1 MIPKSMLVNI
11 ARENGLYVDALKNC
25 DNIADLE
32 FPDEPLK
39 FLPNSILAVV
49 RKFVDS
55 FWFGFESE
63 ELYDLIS
70 GSEVYSFD
78 VNYRLPKDDKHK
90 ACFKGEAKTHVFMV
104 DDNTVDLA
112 LKLSLKHKAD
122 VDFPMIGVLNFANQK
137 HRGGGYLHGAMAQE
151 EELCRCT
158 TLYTALKHKLANDYY
173 NEKRNKE
180 KYQVLYSPNVI
191 IFRNSQYQ
199 ILNEFFPI
207 SVITAAAP
215 NKNLN
220 PELFSNDEAMKKVLY
235 YRIRN
240 IILTAIDNG
249 VEYLVLGAFGCGAF
263 HNDPKLVATCFYE
276 VLFGK
281 EQLHKHFKEIYFA
294 IPKISSASL
303 KNYQAFEKV
312 LGKVSSTVSLD
323 FIEDLT
329 DFIPMAEPVTK
340 KISYPVPMI
349 SSDMLYE
356 DPLNKVIAGVFA
368 DGRPY
373 LAIFGHD
380 PENIHDVNV
389 DYVFSTKEIPEYT
402 QYDKDSYIATSG
414 NDGPIRELDAAQS
427 SFIAYSHSMK
437 LDDIETT
444 KEIFKDENHYDWYL
458 KNLGEYLIRQQAVK
472 FNTDVLNLGLNTF
485 DDNLGNPMVVAHI
498 TLQNDDLGLTAE
510 VPIIESEYLLYLD
523 KLGVVDLFDDF
534 DDYDDDED
542 DDEDSMFEIIK

>member
-11 ARENGLYVDALKNC
+11 ARENGLYVDAIKKC
-25 DNIADLE
+25 DNIAELE
-32 FPDEPLK
+32 LSEEPLK

-49 RKFVDS
+49 RKFADAY
-55 FWFGFESE
+55 WFGFESKS
-63 ELYDLIS
+63 LFNFIS
-70 GSEVYSFD
+70 ASEIHSFD
-78 VNYRLPKDDKHK
+78 ANFSLPKKSKYKVD
-90 ACFKGEAKTHVFMV
+90 AKSHVFMV

-112 LKLSLKHKAD
+112 LKLSSQHKED
-122 VDFPMIGVLNFANQK
+122 VDYPVIGVLNFANQNTP
-137 HRGGGYLHGAMAQE
+137 GGGYTKGAMAQE

-158 TLYTALKHKLANDYY
+158 TLYTSLKDKVAKNYY
-173 NEKRNKE
+173 DEKINKE
-180 KYQVLYSPNVI
+180 KYQVLFSPNVI
-191 IFRNSQYQ
+191 VFRNSQYQ

-220 PELFSNDEAMKKVLY
+220 PELFSNDEAMQKELY
-235 YRIRN
+235 HRIRN
-240 IILTAIDNG
+240 IILTADASG
-249 VEYLVLGAFGCGAF
+249 VEYLVLGAFGCSAF
-263 HNDPKLVATCFYE
+263 HNDPKLVAKCFSE

-281 EQLHKHFKEIYFA
+281 EQLHKCFKMIYFA

-303 KNYQAFEKV
+303 KNYQVFEKV
-312 LGKVSSTVSLD
+312 LGKVCSTVSLD
-323 FIEDLT
+323 FTEDLT
-329 DFIPMAEPVTK
+329 DFNPMAEPITK

-356 DPLNKVIAGVFA
+356 DPLNEVIPGVFP

-402 QYDKDSYIATSG
+402 QYDKDSYIASSG

-437 LDDIETT
+437 LDNIETT
-444 KEIFKDENHYDWYL
+444 QEIFKDDNHYDWYL
-458 KNLGEYLIRQQAVK
+458 KNLGEYLIRQNAVK

-498 TLQNDDLGLTAE
+498 TLQSDDLGLTAE

-523 KLGVVDLFDDF
+523 KLGVVDVFDDF

-542 DDEDSMFEIIK
+542 NDEDNMFEILK